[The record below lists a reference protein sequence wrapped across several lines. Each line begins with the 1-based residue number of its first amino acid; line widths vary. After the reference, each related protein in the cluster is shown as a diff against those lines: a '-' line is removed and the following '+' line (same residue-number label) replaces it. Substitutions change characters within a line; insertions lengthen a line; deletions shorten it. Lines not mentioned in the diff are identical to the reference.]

1 MYPYYKSQFLRGIL
15 PLLFLLIS
23 LIPFKAVSQEKVKN
37 VVIFFSYDPNLPAF
51 DKILSGLN
59 TTIRGNARD
68 PVNILT
74 EYLDLNRAVN
84 DVYSSFIINMY
95 NGKVEEITIDLLI
108 TVGPGINDALLKFG
122 NEKLL
127 SLPMI
132 NVDLDIPN
140 RTSVFDVNK
149 ENGKEILLRFQEAKT
164 LQHAFDLFP
173 DYKEVFVIS
182 GVSGLDM
189 FYASLIKQAKSEFEP
204 AYNFTFISGLT
215 LDSTIAY
222 IGTIPPKSLVFVPS
236 FLQDAAKISFSTP
249 EVMEVISKKSLAP
262 VFLGITDGGFDARGG
277 GIGGYLF
284 SYVNLGREMGRIAHA
299 SLRGKPMRD
308 IQSNDN
314 DFYEHLYDWN
324 ELERWQ
330 LTESKVIPA
339 KSIFYNKNISFLDLY
354 KWYILGAL
362 VFMVS
367 QSMLILYLFRLN
379 KRQKEINLKI
389 QETESM
395 HRELIHTDRLSKM
408 AMMTAS
414 LSHELFQ
421 PLAAIRLTAQAGKQF
436 ILSEKLDRNKA
447 TQMFEHILE
456 DETRATK
463 LIRSVKNLMKSES
476 TDKERMNLNM
486 LIDETVD
493 LIRTEAERNAIR
505 ISVVFEED
513 PVFVI
518 GDKIQLQQVL
528 MNFIRNAIAAM
539 EKNDPENKKLDIQ
552 LRRTKDVAIVSVQ
565 DSGPGLDDTVK
576 EHLFKPFIST
586 KKDGFGIGLALCKSL
601 IEKHDGKIWA
611 ENVPEGG
618 AMFAFSLQVINQS

>member
-15 PLLFLLIS
+15 PLFCLLIS